1 MRRVPLTDR
10 AVRSHRLSAVRSRHP
25 GNQIV
30 SLLTLLTEGGGMH
43 AWAIATAA
51 VVAAGASLVGSF
63 LVVRR
68 MSLLGDAISHAV
80 LPGIVLAVLAGGRP
94 GGPLVLAGA
103 VAAALVTVWLT
114 RVLRTAGGIA
124 EDAGTGVAFTTLFAL
139 GVVIVSA
146 AASRIDLDPACVLHG
161 VLELVPF
168 DTVPIAGVEVP
179 RAFLTAAAVFVVLVA
194 AAIATWPLQVFTAFD
209 AEAAAVAG
217 VPATAV
223 TTGLL
228 VATALATVAG
238 FEAVGAILVV
248 ALLVV
253 PAASAEL
260 VTRRLCWMV
269 PVAILFGVAAAVV
282 GYLAAWRWNT
292 SAAGMIAVVLGAGY
306 GAAVVLAPEDGLL
319 ARLRS
324 RGGFRWRVVCEDRLA
339 TRWRQEERLREPSA
353 ERAGAGGRGSLP
365 ADATPPPGLG
375 DRVADLWLLATGR
388 LERPAGAGLRL
399 SARGRDEAATVVRS
413 HRLWEAWLGRH
424 ADVPLDHLHPPAEW
438 IEHHLGADVRRR
450 IEAEVAPEG
459 SDPHGR
465 TIPPES

>member
-1 MRRVPLTDR
+1 MT
-10 AVRSHRLSAVRSRHP
+10 LSAF
-25 GNQIV
+25 
-30 SLLTLLTEGGGMH
+30 LTAGGGMH
-43 AWAIATAA
+43 VWAVATACL
-51 VVAAGASLVGSF
+51 VAASCGLVGSF

-114 RVLRTAGGIA
+114 RLLAQAGGLA
-124 EDAGTGVAFTTLFAL
+124 EDAGTGVAFTTLFAI

-168 DTVPIAGVEVP
+168 DTVPIAGRELP
-179 RAFLTAAAVFVVLVA
+179 RGFLTAAVVFAALVA
-194 AAIATWPLQVFTAFD
+194 AAVAFWPWLVFTAFD
-209 AEAAAVAG
+209 EAAAAAAG
-217 VPATAV
+217 VPAVAV
-223 TTGLL
+223 TNGLL

-253 PAASAEL
+253 PAAAAEL
-260 VTRRLCWMV
+260 VTRRLSRLV
-269 PVAILFGVAAAVV
+269 PVAILFGSAAAVV

-292 SAAGMIAVVLGAGY
+292 NAAGMIAVVLGAGY
-306 GAAVVLAPEDGLL
+306 ALCAVAAPEDGLL
-319 ARLRS
+319 ARAWS
-324 RGGFRWRVVCEDRLA
+324 RARYRWRVVCEDRLA
-339 TRWRQEERLREPSA
+339 ERWRSDESA
-353 ERAGAGGRGSLP
+353 AEAGRGTAPSPPQRSLADRL
-365 ADATPPPGLG
+365 ADA
-375 DRVADLWLLATGR
+375 WLRATGR
-388 LERPAGAGLRL
+388 LGRDARGLRL
-399 SARGRDEAATVVRS
+399 TRRGRDEAATVVRS

-424 ADVPLDHLHPPAEW
+424 ADLPLDHLHPPAEW

-450 IEAEVAPEG
+450 LAAEVGGRA

-465 TIPPES
+465 EIPPEA